1 MSELG
6 HWYWPLAGLSFVWAY
21 LIAIGGLLYL
31 AALAFWIWMIVD
43 CARRE
48 FDGSN
53 TKLVWMLVIILASWV
68 IPIPALGAIIYY
80 FAGRAQGRLPAA
92 G

>member
-6 HWYWPLAGLSFVWAY
+6 HWYWPLAGLSFVWLY
-21 LIAIGGLLYL
+21 VIIVGGLVSL

-48 FDGSN
+48 FDDGN
-53 TKLVWMLVIILASWV
+53 TKLVWMLVIILTWFIMPLV
-68 IPIPALGAIIYY
+68 GTIIYY
-80 FAGRAQGRLPAA
+80 FAGRPQGRLPAA